1 MMFRAVDMHAMKCI
15 PVCHL
20 WLLKGVKLTDAAQI
34 SQKRVCC
41 SRLSLLCRP
50 PVAPNSKFQTYRVLQ
65 TLAHQSPSI
74 VLQLSSQ
81 ARSSTQTSTQ
91 ESPRTPATPGPQRHH
106 PPALRRCAA
115 GRAPRASMPLPAA
128 PAGAPRAAA
137 GARALRAPA
146 RICALAGKPGR
157 ARRQPRAPTRVAG
170 LSPQR
175 RERSESAWAHELR
188 PGNEA
193 ARPPALHYDNIG
205 TTALPE
211 RAGLE
216 WRRRSRAME
225 RLLGPW
231 ERLES
236 RYKMVIATSAA
247 FVLCNMVRPAF
258 RAAQRR
264 GRAGQ
269 RGRKGGG
276 GARACHP
283 PAKVPAGTPGLPR
296 ETLMPA
302 CKGFTGRGGGRAA
315 PVWSSA

>member
-1 MMFRAVDMHAMKCI
+1 MA
-15 PVCHL
+15 
-20 WLLKGVKLTDAAQI
+20 
-34 SQKRVCC
+34 
-41 SRLSLLCRP
+41 
-50 PVAPNSKFQTYRVLQ
+50 
-65 TLAHQSPSI
+65 
-74 VLQLSSQ
+74 
-81 ARSSTQTSTQ
+81 
-91 ESPRTPATPGPQRHH
+91 
-106 PPALRRCAA
+106 
-115 GRAPRASMPLPAA
+115 LPAA

-137 GARALRAPA
+137 GTQALRAPA
-146 RICALAGKPGR
+146 RICALAGRPGR
-157 ARRQPRAPTRVAG
+157 AGRKPRAPTRVAG

-175 RERSESAWAHELR
+175 RERSESAWAHELL

-211 RAGLE
+211 PAGLE
-216 WRRRSRAME
+216 RRRRSRAME